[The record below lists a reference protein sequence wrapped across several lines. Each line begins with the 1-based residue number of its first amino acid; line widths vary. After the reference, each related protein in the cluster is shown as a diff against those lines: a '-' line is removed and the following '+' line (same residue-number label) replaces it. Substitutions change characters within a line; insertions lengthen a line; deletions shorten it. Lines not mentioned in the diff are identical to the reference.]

1 MIIEGL
7 LLALFAGIAIPVG
20 ALLSHIHFFRERWK
34 DEVLRH
40 TIIGFGA
47 GALMA
52 AVSFVLLIDGA
63 KEQPHWLVLLTF
75 FLGGAVFMGVDI
87 ILRRMGGRMGTF
99 IAMLMDY
106 VPEVIVLGAVVSGGD
121 LAQALFLAVIIAA
134 QNMPEGY
141 ASYLEMTEDGKHKER
156 VLMVFVA
163 MAFIG
168 PVFSMLGTFVFAS
181 ANMALGVI
189 MTFSAGG
196 ILYLVFQDIAPRVTY
211 DKSWLPPMGTII
223 GFMVGLGGY
232 LYIH

>member
-7 LLALFAGIAIPVG
+7 LLALLAGIAIPIG
-20 ALLSHIHFFRERWK
+20 AVLSHVHVFRESWK

-40 TIIGFGA
+40 TVIGFGA
-47 GALMA
+47 GALLA
-52 AVSFVLLIDGA
+52 AVAFVLLIDGA
-63 KEQPHWLVLLTF
+63 EKQPHWLVLVTF
-75 FLGGAVFMGVDI
+75 FLGGVVFMGVDI
-87 ILRRMGGRMGTF
+87 VLRRSGGRMATF

-121 LAQALFLAVIIAA
+121 LAQATFLALIIAA

-141 ASYLEMTEDGKHKER
+141 ASYLGITEDGRHKKR
-156 VLMVFVA
+156 VLMVFIA

-168 PVFSMLGTFVFAS
+168 PVFSMLGTFVFAG
-181 ANMALGVI
+181 ADMALGVI

-196 ILYLVFQDIAPRVTY
+196 IMYLVFQDIAPRVTY
-211 DKSWLPPMGTII
+211 DKSWLPPMGTIV
-223 GFMVGLGGY
+223 GFMIGLGGY